1 MWIHALWG
9 CLLPLIGTTLGAA
22 CVFFLKECI
31 PPFLHRMLCACAA
44 GVMCAAAVWSLLLPA
59 IEQSAPLG
67 AFAFLPAVLGFWAG
81 VLLLYLLDR
90 WLPDPK
96 EQRSLLVLSVTLHN
110 IPEGMAVGVIYA
122 GFLLGRS
129 GISLLAAVTLSLGI
143 ALQNI
148 PEGAIL
154 SMPLYAAGKRKGR
167 AFLVGMLSG
176 VVEPIAAGLT
186 ILLMESVVPALP
198 LLLGFAAGAMD
209 YVVVSELLSD
219 GAKDRRT
226 PIAFSLGFTL
236 MLILDV
242 ALG

>member
-31 PPFLHRMLCACAA
+31 PPFLHRMLCAFAA

-81 VLLLYLLDR
+81 VLLLYLLDQ

-129 GISLLAAVTLSLGI
+129 GITLLAAVTLSLGI

-186 ILLMESVVPALP
+186 ILLMELVVPALP